1 MMALW
6 KPYKE
11 EILRC
16 SGFPDLLGLLI
27 LVPVVG
33 LAYVVYWANPALYH
47 DNA

>member
-1 MMALW
+1 MY
-6 KPYKE
+6 PYRE
-11 EILRC
+11 EILSSVRA
-16 SGFPDLLGLLI
+16 FVLAWLLI